1 MQNKTLWSLSPEPLP
16 EGDIV
21 GAAFV
26 TIWFFASG
34 FFIWV
39 FFWLLH
45 RPKELWKE
53 FNTILYG
60 TAFLC
65 FWYFIVVIDRWLH
78 FDTRPVVYGYILLT
92 PFWEAFHLAS
102 TILLIWGT
110 YAILWREIKAN
121 SERRNWWW
129 VSAKFGLFLVF
140 MVSFFQWLLG
150 FSLAVVW
157 MKFYSLNVIA
167 DVSDKWMHFELA
179 TTGLVFGFCLMIFA
193 AATDAIILRA
203 VKIDGERQK
212 YHNVFYGATF
222 LLLVRSVLQF
232 AVVIRTYMPGN
243 TRQDTLLFKDVSE
256 GLLSVLYFSTM
267 AWLAWDITSG
277 KVQEH
282 SVTRPVKGEV
292 RKYILDELNDGTSH
306 GRTLAPPFREVL
318 DKAERNLD
326 DVLEMSFETLNTPRE
341 EQKELARRYIRFL
354 RTKFGNLNPR
364 EGKFFSSVENRNIS
378 AITNFTENAFGN
390 FGRRSVSGGGTS
402 PASTVG
408 SRTQRRA
415 RQPSNPRL
423 SPIHDDVVPL
433 EQMRR
438 TRPSIGSS
446 YTRVPQSDT
455 QSVNTM
461 PLFPPPARNY
471 GGPES
476 GALSPQP
483 TGNSR
488 PAVRPMGGPSY
499 PSTNP
504 YNAYNPVPRHERGM
518 P

>member
-1 MQNKTLWSLSPEPLP
+1 MQNKTLWNLSPEPLP
-16 EGDIV
+16 EGDV
-21 GAAFV
+21 VEAVFV
-26 TIWFFASG
+26 TIWFFATG
-34 FFIWV
+34 FFIWA

-78 FDTRPVVYGYILLT
+78 FDQRSVVFGYILLA

-129 VSAKFGLFLVF
+129 
-140 MVSFFQWLLG
+140 WT
-150 FSLAVVW
+150 
-157 MKFYSLNVIA
+157 
-167 DVSDKWMHFELA
+167 HFELA

-212 YHNVFYGATF
+212 YHNVFYGATI
-222 LLLVRSVLQF
+222 LLLIRSILQF

-256 GLLSVLYFSTM
+256 GLLSVLYFSVM

-282 SVTRPVKGEV
+282 AVTRPVKGEV
-292 RKYILDELNDGTSH
+292 RKYILKELNNGTSH

-318 DKAERNLD
+318 DKTELNLD
-326 DVLEMSFETLNTPRE
+326 KVLEMSFETLNTPRE
-341 EQKELARRYIRFL
+341 EQRKLARQYIRFL
-354 RTKFGNLNPR
+354 RNKFGTLNPR
-364 EGKFFSSVENRNIS
+364 EGRFFSSIENRNIS
-378 AITNFTENAFGN
+378 AITNFTESAFGN
-390 FGRRSVSGGGTS
+390 LGRRSASGGGGGTS
-402 PASTVG
+402 PASTLNG
-408 SRTQRRA
+408 SRTQRYA

-423 SPIHDDVVPL
+423 SPIHDDFPL
-433 EQMRR
+433 ENVRR
-438 TRPSIGSS
+438 TRPSSRS
-446 YTRVPQSDT
+446 TYTQVPQSDT
-455 QSVNTM
+455 QSINTM

-471 GGPES
+471 GPES
-476 GALSPQP
+476 GSLSPQP
-483 TGNSR
+483 TGTR
-488 PAVRPMGGPSY
+488 PAVRPMGGPPY
-499 PSTNP
+499 PLTNP
-504 YNAYNPVPRHERGM
+504 L
-518 P
+518 